1 MVEKSS
7 RYSRIIYIMATKDRL
22 VTGIKP
28 TGDIH
33 VGNYFG
39 AMRQLLGLQD
49 GYDSYIFVADLH
61 GLNQVQNAKELNDAS
76 LEIAKAYLA
85 IGLDPHKVTLF
96 RQSDVPQHTELCWIF
111 NTFTPMATLELAH
124 AYKDAMANGKPANV
138 GLFDYPILMAAD
150 ILLYDPKIVPV
161 GNDQRQHVEITREVA
176 RDFNRIFGETFA
188 EPKER
193 ILNEV
198 ATVPGTDGRKMSK
211 SYKNTIGLFDTEEAT
226 KKAVMAIVTDSRS
239 PDEPKEPD
247 TCNIF
252 ALHRLFST
260 EMLPEID
267 RRYREGAISY
277 KESKELLAENI
288 NTYLRPIRA
297 KKQELDADPAYVLE
311 VLATGAAKA
320 KKLAKA
326 KMNEVRT
333 KIGVN
338 PIY

>member
-1 MVEKSS
+1 
-7 RYSRIIYIMATKDRL
+7 MATTKDRL

-39 AMRQLLGLQD
+39 AMRQILELQES
-49 GYDSYIFVADLH
+49 YDAYIFIADLH
-61 GLNQVQNAKELNDAS
+61 GLNQIQNAQAMQENC

-96 RQSDVPQHTELCWIF
+96 RQSDVREHAELCWIF

-124 AYKDAMANGKPANV
+124 AYKDAMANGKPATV

-161 GNDQRQHVEITREVA
+161 GNDQRQHIEIAREVA
-176 RDFNRIFGETFA
+176 RDFNRIFGETFV

-193 ILNEV
+193 IHKDV
-198 ATVPGTDGRKMSK
+198 AVVPGTDGRKMSK

-226 KKAVMAIVTDSRS
+226 KKACMSIVTDSRGA
-239 PDEPKEPD
+239 DEPKDPD
-247 TCNIF
+247 TCKIF

-260 EMLPEID
+260 EKLPEIE
-267 RRYREGAISY
+267 RRYRNGAISY

-288 NTYLRPIRA
+288 NTFLRPIREKKKELDLNPQAVLDILAVGA
-297 KKQELDADPAYVLE
+297 KKAGKIAREKMSAVR
-311 VLATGAAKA
+311 LATG
-320 KKLAKA
+320 L
-326 KMNEVRT
+326 NQ
-333 KIGVN
+333 I
-338 PIY
+338 